1 MKYMYDFF
9 SKLGYYKRQVEWLPI
24 FVMRICI
31 GIFFILS
38 GFFKLFDAEQHEK
51 LLKTMISAN
60 IPFPEFNAYFVPLI
74 ELLGGALILI
84 GLLTSLAALVLF
96 FVMITAIITD
106 RIASVAMHGGIMLI
120 ENFFYLPEVLYT
132 LIFFWLFFSG
142 PGKVS
147 FDYVIGKKKRMS
159 HY

>member
-1 MKYMYDFF
+1 MHDFF
-9 SKLGYYKRQVEWLPI
+9 SKLGHYKRQVVWLPI
-24 FVMRICI
+24 FVTRIGI

-60 IPFPEFNAYFVPLI
+60 IPFPEFNSYFVPLI

-84 GLLTSLAALVLF
+84 GLLTSLSALVLLI
-96 FVMITAIITD
+96 VMVTAIVTE
-106 RIASVAMHGGIMLI
+106 RIAAVAMHGGLLLV
-120 ENFFYLPEVLYT
+120 ENFFYLPEVLYA

-159 HY
+159 SY